1 VAVAPL
7 SGSSRKSNP
16 PPPPQ
21 GLQLMYK
28 LILKVIAFAGAR
40 GTSRLTVLAPQ
51 RGGDE
56 RAAMTVP

>member
-1 VAVAPL
+1 MREVTL
-7 SGSSRKSNP
+7 LDDSHT
-16 PPPPQ
+16 
-21 GLQLMYK
+21 
-28 LILKVIAFAGAR
+28 GAR